1 MLLLNPNKGS
11 IFINKKLLKSSNRS
25 YFKKC
30 YQDSISHVSQN
41 IYLIDSDIL
50 SNIVGPFSKNV
61 DNERLKLALR
71 ISLLD
76 ELINSLPNKINSKVG
91 ENGCLLSGGQR
102 QRIIIAREIYKMKPI
117 LVLDEA
123 TNSLDIRT
131 EKKILKQIF
140 ELKHI
145 KILFLITHNQT
156 NLNLCNKRINIK
168 DGSIMNQSL

>member
-1 MLLLNPNKGS
+1 MLSSEFNKGDNIGIYGPSGSGKTTFVDIIMLLLNPNKGS

-25 YFKKC
+25 YFKKY

-61 DNERLKLALR
+61 DNERLRLALR

-76 ELINSLPNKINSKVG
+76 ELVNSLPNKINSKVG
-91 ENGCLLSGGQR
+91 ELPLLSGGQR

-117 LVLDEA
+117 
-123 TNSLDIRT
+123 
-131 EKKILKQIF
+131 
-140 ELKHI
+140 
-145 KILFLITHNQT
+145 
-156 NLNLCNKRINIK
+156 
-168 DGSIMNQSL
+168 